1 MATVKNANTETDI
14 EVLGSNNTNIVS
26 KTVNPGFIISN
37 NGLSK
42 GSQTRDKIQKE
53 VFTLSGRI
61 KTGQSKKIGTIS
73 FSAEQVDGNK
83 YFKTPPYLLADNKN
97 SDTKNRVRLQ
107 RSNVTR
113 DDNKNIIEY
122 TYDLIYESND
132 FENSKKL
139 NYAIKEQVSDK
150 LEENTADEELKS
162 ISVGSTVIYSNGEK
176 RKITI
181 IGDPG
186 IVLKFTITKLTDIK
200 DSDGVV
206 TDYLEESVISASSL
220 IGVGTDGVGYK
231 QYSSNAIGKS
241 GETQKY
247 LAVKIPSSGTF
258 SFFHVFPPAT
268 SETRYVFRANKEIT
282 NATKES
288 FFNEDNGWFQS
299 SGELEGRTKY
309 GISRNV
315 LYGKGWSDWMYKII
329 TQVVNP
335 AVRFDLT
342 GTWTQG
348 HLTLTSSDGR
358 YSSFSMASSG
368 NPWTVSS
375 YQYRGRYDTRSTDI
389 KENSVFK
396 SKTFT
401 YTFLASSGS
410 FALRSGSD
418 GAGGTLGNP
427 IFGRSHSSES
437 DWTNTIPYDTPPE
450 ESLIEEVIAAEGKT
464 GNGGTEVIITGV
476 SSVISTTSS
485 SNDTITI
492 TYTIN
497 LEKWGTKDVIM
508 SLDTSKIA
516 TLS

>member
-1 MATVKNANTETDI
+1 MATVENSTTRTII
-14 EVLGSNNTNIVS
+14 EVLGDNNTDIVS
-26 KTVNPGFIISN
+26 KTVNPGFLISEN
-37 NGLSK
+37 QLSK
-42 GSQTRDKIQKE
+42 GSQTREKIQKE

-73 FSAEQVDGNK
+73 FSAEQVAANK
-83 YFKTPPYLLADNKN
+83 YFKTPPYLLADNEN

-113 DDNKNIIEY
+113 DDNKNIIKY

-139 NYAIKEQVSDK
+139 NYTIKEQVSDK
-150 LEENTADEELKS
+150 LEENTADEKLKS

-176 RKITI
+176 RKITV

-186 IVLKFTITKLTDIK
+186 TIFRYTITKLTDVK

-220 IGVGTDGVGYK
+220 IGVDSYK
-231 QYSSNAIGKS
+231 SYSSNALGKS

-268 SETRYVFRANKEIT
+268 SETRYVFRADKEIT
-282 NATKES
+282 NATKEA

-335 AVRFDLT
+335 AIRFDLT

-375 YQYRGRYDTRSTDI
+375 YQYRGRYNTRSTDI

-450 ESLIEEVIAAEGKT
+450 ESSIEEVIAAEGKT
-464 GNGGTEVIITGV
+464 GNGGTEVVITGV

-492 TYTIN
+492 TYTVN